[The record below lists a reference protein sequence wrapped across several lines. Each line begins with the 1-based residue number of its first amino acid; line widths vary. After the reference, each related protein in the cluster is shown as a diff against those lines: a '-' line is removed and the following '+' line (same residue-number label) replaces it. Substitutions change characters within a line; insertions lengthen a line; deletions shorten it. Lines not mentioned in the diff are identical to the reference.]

1 MIFTWSGKGYMVP
14 LSAALSTIGL
24 MVLTS
29 RLDIQINDQ
38 LLSATAAV
46 LSGMFVWILHRH
58 LAQQKSGVSVVDDE
72 TGESTPFIVKHD
84 FFWIPL
90 KYWALIFTVGGIL
103 AAIDALYPMYLG
115 SLVAGVFNG

>member
-29 RLDIQINDQ
+29 QLDIQISDQ

-46 LSGMFVWILHRH
+46 LSGMFIWNLHRQ
-58 LAQQKSGVSVVDDE
+58 LAQQKSGLSIVDDE
-72 TGESTPFIVKHD
+72 TGEATPLIVKHD
-84 FFWIPL
+84 FYWIPL
-90 KYWALIFTVGGIL
+90 KYWGLIFTVGGIL
-103 AAIDALYPMYLG
+103 VAIDALYPMYLG
-115 SLVAGVFNG
+115 SLVAGLFNG